1 MIKILDMLLYHM
13 YYDYSTDTAYI
24 DAPVK
29 VKHMEEIR
37 VWLICSG
44 YKYKN
49 IIIGKP
55 DL

>member
-1 MIKILDMLLYHM
+1 MERILEMLKYNM
-13 YYDYSTDTAYI
+13 YYDWSTLTVYI

-29 VKHMEEIR
+29 VRHMEEIR